1 MSGHASSQH
10 EGAISLVLCAGSS
23 RSPGERRTERVELS
37 TVYRELT
44 AKSPTPH
51 AHFPHAVHLRSCA
64 CWFGCCYT
72 RACSMLSPGRS
83 PGRGGSG
90 VRLDGVAACPCAPSA
105 PCSVHAFPSSGP
117 GRGGGR
123 GRRART
129 PRRRAEAAWRRLAD
143 YGARSLVSSVDCRC
157 SCTGPVP
164 ANPGRRVH
172 ASYLTHDG
180 GAGIELSSVYRYH
193 RLHATGEANV
203 LTRNTRRRFTREP
216 FRNRCT

>member
-51 AHFPHAVHLRSCA
+51 AHFPHVVHLRSCA

-90 VRLDGVAACPCAPSA
+90 VRRDGVAACPCAPSA

-117 GRGGGR
+117 GRRAGAPRPDASTPGGG
-123 GRRART
+123 GVSRT
-129 PRRRAEAAWRRLAD
+129 MAPGHWCRLSIVVA
-143 YGARSLVSSVDCRC
+143 
-157 SCTGPVP
+157 PVP
-164 ANPGRRVH
+164 DRYPQTRGA
-172 ASYLTHDG
+172 AYTHH
-180 GAGIELSSVYRYH
+180 I
-193 RLHATGEANV
+193 
-203 LTRNTRRRFTREP
+203 
-216 FRNRCT
+216 

>member
-1 MSGHASSQH
+1 M
-10 EGAISLVLCAGSS
+10 
-23 RSPGERRTERVELS
+23 
-37 TVYRELT
+37 YRELT

-51 AHFPHAVHLRSCA
+51 AHFPHVVHLRSCA
-64 CWFGCCYT
+64 SWFGCCYT

-129 PRRRAEAAWRRLAD
+129 PRRRAEAASRGLWRPVTGVVCRLSLLL
-143 YGARSLVSSVDCRC
+143 YRTGTRKPGAPRTRIIFNACRRSRDR
-157 SCTGPVP
+157 T
-164 ANPGRRVH
+164 
-172 ASYLTHDG
+172 
-180 GAGIELSSVYRYH
+180 IECLQIS
-193 RLHATGEANV
+193 RLHATGDKPFK
-203 LTRNTRRRFTREP
+203 RNTRHETLHARTVPEP
-216 FRNRCT
+216 VYVSADSANSRAAHDSTDRVLA